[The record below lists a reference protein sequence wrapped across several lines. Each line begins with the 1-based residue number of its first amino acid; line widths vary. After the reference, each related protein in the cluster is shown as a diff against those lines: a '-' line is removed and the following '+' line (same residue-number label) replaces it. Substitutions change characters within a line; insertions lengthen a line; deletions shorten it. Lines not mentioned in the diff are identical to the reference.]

1 MCHLF
6 PGSRPQNKPHTR
18 PSTADHSEGHTYK
31 RVRCARSDSARG
43 ARPGGAVRTH
53 RGAARRAAVSPRR
66 SWCTR
71 PLRSGQGHN
80 LFTSLQVGRS
90 RSHRTAHAQ
99 AHAARALGLNESQT
113 AASHKAYP
121 TLCAAQS
128 TRGRA
133 QSGQIGPAAAPC
145 GREDGR
151 GTAAASELQCS
162 SSVGGPR
169 PKARPIPCHP
179 TASARRA
186 AAPSRAPCRRPHAP
200 GPWHGRGRKRAI
212 SRSKSG
218 PRRNAR
224 ERTGCGP
231 RRLARR
237 PAHAHAD
244 GLRAYLA
251 WSPRRSR
258 ALQIRVRPL
267 P

>member
-1 MCHLF
+1 MHTPLHARTLLLRLSLAVTDSSCRCR
-6 PGSRPQNKPHTR
+6 SRL
-18 PSTADHSEGHTYK
+18 
-31 RVRCARSDSARG
+31 SAPG
-43 ARPGGAVRTH
+43 ARPKHGLGGGKH
-53 RGAARRAAVSPRR
+53 SGSHRAAH
-66 SWCTR
+66 T
-71 PLRSGQGHN
+71 
-80 LFTSLQVGRS
+80 
-90 RSHRTAHAQ
+90 Q

-113 AASHKAYP
+113 AASHKACP
-121 TLCAAQS
+121 APCAGQS

-169 PKARPIPCHP
+169 PKARPIPCDP

-244 GLRAYLA
+244 DLRAYLA
-251 WSPRRSR
+251 WNPRRSR

>member
-43 ARPGGAVRTH
+43 ARPGRAVRTH

-90 RSHRTAHAQ
+90 RSHRSAHAQ
-99 AHAARALGLNESQT
+99 AHAARALELNESQT

-133 QSGQIGPAAAPC
+133 QSGQIGPACRALRKGGRPAATARSRLAC
-145 GREDGR
+145 GARSGR
-151 GTAAASELQCS
+151 HGC
-162 SSVGGPR
+162 V
-169 PKARPIPCHP
+169 H
-179 TASARRA
+179 ASA
-186 AAPSRAPCRRPHAP
+186 
-200 GPWHGRGRKRAI
+200 PW
-212 SRSKSG
+212 
-218 PRRNAR
+218 
-224 ERTGCGP
+224 TG
-231 RRLARR
+231 
-237 PAHAHAD
+237 
-244 GLRAYLA
+244 
-251 WSPRRSR
+251 
-258 ALQIRVRPL
+258 
-267 P
+267 